1 MGIVW
6 WRMDGCRLLFRG
18 SAICGAGG
26 GFRVG
31 MAAIRHVLSLK
42 LLYPFCHALFL
53 QERESGGWAAH
64 INRQG
69 NKIAAVFKV
78 QAAFRIF
85 RLPET
90 VVLSEQ
96 ARDWFASECKMQPA
110 HHASRIKHPFGQQHD
125 ADHVAEHAQMNQ
137 LEMTAAE
144 FAATAQGHS
153 GEKVAEHAQC
163 QQDFE
168 RKHNAEGG

>member
-6 WRMDGCRLLFRG
+6 WRVDGCRLLFRG

-31 MAAIRHVLSLK
+31 MEAIRHVLPLK
-42 LLYPFCHALFL
+42 LPCPFLRA
-53 QERESGGWAAH
+53 RESGGYACKRMWEQ
-64 INRQG
+64 IDTG
-69 NKIAAVFKV
+69 LEV
-78 QAAFRIF
+78 QAAFRVF
-85 RLPET
+85 RLPKT
-90 VVLSEQ
+90 KFYRV
-96 ARDWFASECKMQPA
+96 FPECKMQPA

-125 ADHVAEHAQMNQ
+125 ADHVAEHTQMNQ

-144 FAATAQGHS
+144 LAATAQGHG

>member
-1 MGIVW
+1 
-6 WRMDGCRLLFRG
+6 
-18 SAICGAGG
+18 
-26 GFRVG
+26 

-42 LLYPFCHALFL
+42 LLHPFCHALSYG
-53 QERESGGWAAH
+53 SGNQGLH
-64 INRQG
+64 IINRQG

-78 QAAFRIF
+78 QAAFRVSGSLKRRF
-85 RLPET
+85 YR
-90 VVLSEQ
+90 V
-96 ARDWFASECKMQPA
+96 ARQTQMQPA

-137 LEMTAAE
+137 LEMAAAE
-144 FAATAQGHS
+144 LAAAAQGHG
-153 GEKVAEHAQC
+153 GEEVAEHAQC